1 MSLTQMIINKHIF
14 LVDFNVN
21 AKNPKTIT
29 ISLEEFTLC
38 RLHDSSLNGA
48 LAMKTDSFNYMSKDS
63 ISWVKFGATCNYG
76 SGS

>member
-1 MSLTQMIINKHIF
+1 MIINKHIF

-21 AKNPKTIT
+21 AKKTKNQPFT

-63 ISWVKFGATCNYG
+63 ISWVKFEATCNYG